1 MLTKF
6 YTQAVSTGE
15 DQTELSLL
23 LVNTKKKKGKETECK
38 TECIITIRIR
48 SVPLHRL

>member
-23 LVNTKKKKGKETECK
+23 LVNTKKKKKKKERKQNVKQNVSSLSE
-38 TECIITIRIR
+38 
-48 SVPLHRL
+48 